1 MILPFSQL
9 QKYISSHKTIQHLP
23 RISSSCETVITLQ
36 HKPTRRMPGSTYSD
50 SSSSRP
56 RRRYDRE
63 RERERD
69 YARDYDRDYRDHH
82 PRRSSHRRR
91 DRPHRRS
98 PSPSVSS
105 CSICPS
111 TCCCSDA
118 TPPPT
123 YDESQAV
130 VLRRPLPSD
139 HHPRH
144 HQHTTVTRARNYY
157 DDDGDVES
165 VEEYTVHHPHEKSY
179 PRGAYGGRS
188 EYEARRRWEE
198 EREEE
203 ERRRR
208 KKKEKH
214 QNVFL
219 ALSALVAA
227 VVLCS
232 N

>member
-1 MILPFSQL
+1 M
-9 QKYISSHKTIQHLP
+9 
-23 RISSSCETVITLQ
+23 
-36 HKPTRRMPGSTYSD
+36 
-50 SSSSRP
+50 
-56 RRRYDRE
+56 
-63 RERERD
+63 
-69 YARDYDRDYRDHH
+69 
-82 PRRSSHRRR
+82 
-91 DRPHRRS
+91 
-98 PSPSVSS
+98 
-105 CSICPS
+105 
-111 TCCCSDA
+111 
-118 TPPPT
+118 
-123 YDESQAV
+123 
-130 VLRRPLPSD
+130 
-139 HHPRH
+139 
-144 HQHTTVTRARNYY
+144 
-157 DDDGDVES
+157 ES